1 MHNFFRGSTQTF
13 QVESPKPEVDVTL
26 KMSGYK
32 DVSRVRKNI
41 RAIAQNAT
49 ESFHE
54 LATPTVSY
62 RILNIESLTEQELTL
77 TGDIRLESSIFDYYF
92 RNATEVIVFALTV
105 GEKPDD
111 QTTAWMDGDRLIDA
125 FFLESA
131 SWTGVELVTKEF
143 VKLLR
148 QWAAEQNLRM
158 TRRLGPGY
166 TYPVNK
172 VKVFWELEQQQPLF
186 SAFRDA
192 SIPIK
197 LLDSS
202 AMLPKMSRSGLYGF
216 IPKSSQ

>member
-1 MHNFFRGSTQTF
+1 MHKFIRGSTQTF
-13 QVESPKPEVDVTL
+13 SMESPKPGVDVTL

-54 LATPTVSY
+54 LAAPTVSY
-62 RILNIESLTEQELTL
+62 RILKIESLTEQGLTL
-77 TGDIRLESSIFDYYF
+77 AGDVRLESSIFDYYF
-92 RNATEVIVFALTV
+92 KNATEVIVFALTV
-105 GEKPDD
+105 GDKPDE

-131 SWTGVELVTKEF
+131 SWTGVELVTKEL
-143 VKLLR
+143 VKMLR
-148 QWAAEQNLRM
+148 QWTADENLRM

-166 TYPVNK
+166 TYPVDK

-186 SAFRDA
+186 SAFSDA
-192 SIPIK
+192 LIPIQ
-197 LLDSS
+197 LLESC

-216 IPKSSQ
+216 IPKSGN

>member
-1 MHNFFRGSTQTF
+1 MHNFIRGSTQTF
-13 QVESPKPEVDVTL
+13 QIASPQPEVDITL

-49 ESFHE
+49 ETFHE
-54 LATPTVSY
+54 IATPTVSY
-62 RILNIESLTEQELTL
+62 RIIDIESITEQQLTL
-77 TGDIRLESSIFDYYF
+77 AGDIYLESSIFDYYF
-92 RNATEVIVFALTV
+92 KNATEVIVFALTV

-125 FFLESA
+125 FFLEYA

-148 QWAAEQNLRM
+148 HWTAEQNLRI

-172 VKVFWELEQQQPLF
+172 TKVFWELEQQQPLF
-186 SAFRDA
+186 TAFNDA

-197 LLDSS
+197 LLESC

-216 IPKSSQ
+216 IPK